1 MKKGLGNC
9 KTEKKWCVSEEHEFE
24 NAVLDIWL
32 VFTSNK
38 YIFAI
43 LLEGIIC
50 DIAIFADI

>member
-1 MKKGLGNC
+1 M
-9 KTEKKWCVSEEHEFE
+9 KWCMSEKHEFE

-50 DIAIFADI
+50 DIAIFANI